1 MKRSP
6 KREVIASIGI
16 ETILNEKEVER
27 GGGKNIKVENGTGN
41 KVIEWTKWIERKESQ
56 RAGNNTS
63 ERQSLFFWAFSPFDL
78 FF

>member
-1 MKRSP
+1 MRKRLR
-6 KREVIASIGI
+6 RE
-16 ETILNEKEVER
+16 

-63 ERQSLFFWAFSPFDL
+63 ERQSLFFWAFSPFDYFFLVRARL
-78 FF
+78 FHQAKYQVI